1 VKVRRR
7 GKASVP
13 EHVLSLLALQDG
25 ERVLAVAT
33 DPDGRVLVATDRD
46 LLLQRRPPDYERV
59 GWDAIDKATFDADGL
74 RIIGRDAKGADLRLR
89 IPMTDPGSLPEVVR
103 ERVTASI
110 VVSQHVA
117 LRDDLGVRVTARR
130 RPGASAFA
138 WGYRVDPGLDETDPE
153 VAQAALEAVEAVR
166 RDAGLDG

>member
-13 EHVLSLLALQDG
+13 EHVLGLLALQDG

-33 DPDGRVLVATDRD
+33 DHDGRVLVATDRD
-46 LLLQRRPPDYERV
+46 LLLQRRPPEYERV

-74 RIIGRDAKGADLRLR
+74 RIIGRDAQGDQLRLR
-89 IPMTDPGSLPEVVR
+89 VPIADPGSLPEVVR

-138 WGYRVDPGLDETDPE
+138 WGYRVDPGLDETDPD